1 MTDIKIDKNVPIPE
15 TSGAGALYPFA
26 EMEVGD
32 SFYVE
37 GKTTAQLQNS
47 ASHWRK
53 RKGWKFRTRTE
64 DKGARIWRVE

>member
-1 MTDIKIDKNVPIPE
+1 MNIKIDKNVPIPE
-15 TSGAGALYPFA
+15 TAGNGAVYPFA

-37 GKTTAQLQNS
+37 GKTSNQLQNA

-53 RKGWKFRTRTE
+53 RKGWKFATRTKE
-64 DKGARIWRVE
+64 GGARIWRVE